1 MSFENPFSEGKA
13 SELTPEQKSKNS
25 ELGRLAGREMRT
37 AGFGETMKTD
47 QYSAYH
53 TEGEHV
59 ADHYRTIFNVMQ
71 AVQHPEDQRL
81 PARLA
86 VETREA
92 LAKLD
97 PSVAETIRDYP
108 TLIRYVVL
116 AHDIAKKTEGRTV
129 NPKNFRL
136 PESEEPESLASKYAL
151 QRIEL
156 ESNLNAK
163 REEVK
168 TAKKDPQKTTE
179 LKKEVEELEKQ
190 IASTAIKLYDDLRV
204 SGLSGKDINERYG
217 LGVGFI
223 GHEKASAEITRN
235 MNLPEDLRGIMAQL
249 ADDHMLPLQRFSDA
263 TIEAKRGK
271 DKNGA
276 YKKSEEQAC
285 AESYRDTYKDY
296 SEIEFRLSA
305 AMAALDILGSLPK
318 NGKPNLAPID
328 RMLKGEREVTIQD
341 MVKDHLNDEIQNEL
355 LKDDSPYTEF
365 RGVDLASKDTPI
377 ELKKRYSEFRNGM
390 EKRLREKFEGDF
402 NV

>member
-276 YKKSEEQAC
+276 
-285 AESYRDTYKDY
+285 
-296 SEIEFRLSA
+296 
-305 AMAALDILGSLPK
+305 
-318 NGKPNLAPID
+318 
-328 RMLKGEREVTIQD
+328 
-341 MVKDHLNDEIQNEL
+341 
-355 LKDDSPYTEF
+355 
-365 RGVDLASKDTPI
+365 
-377 ELKKRYSEFRNGM
+377 
-390 EKRLREKFEGDF
+390 
-402 NV
+402 